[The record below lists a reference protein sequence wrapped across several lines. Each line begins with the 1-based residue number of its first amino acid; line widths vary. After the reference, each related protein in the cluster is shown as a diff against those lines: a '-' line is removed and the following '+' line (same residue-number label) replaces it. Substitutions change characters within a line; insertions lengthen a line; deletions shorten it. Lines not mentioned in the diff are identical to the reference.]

1 LQLDY
6 IQQHENDVLL
16 PANMITDEIDELL
29 LSNTNIEHS
38 SSYGL
43 LNPLSM
49 VVEIIHHETLSTN
62 QGNQVW

>member
-1 LQLDY
+1 
-6 IQQHENDVLL
+6 
-16 PANMITDEIDELL
+16 MITDEIDELL

-49 VVEIIHHETLSTN
+49 VVEIIHHEILSTN

>member
-1 LQLDY
+1 
-6 IQQHENDVLL
+6 
-16 PANMITDEIDELL
+16 MITDEIDELL